1 VPNKELTALGAS
13 NIAAALSGGYP
24 VTGGFARSVV
34 NFDAGAESP
43 LAGAFTAFGILAAT
57 VFLTPLFRFLPQ
69 AVLAATIIVA
79 VLSLVDI
86 AAIKRTYAYSKS
98 DFAAM
103 AVTILTVLLI
113 GVEAGITA
121 GVSLSLLLFLW
132 RTSRPHM
139 AIVGQVPG
147 TEHFRNVD
155 RHQVITDP
163 SILSI
168 RVDESLYFANARALE
183 DAIYDRIAD
192 QGTVKNVVLMCPAVN
207 AIDASALESL
217 EAIAHRLDSAGVG
230 FHLSEVKGPVM
241 DALKRSDFV
250 QHFKGHIFLS
260 QFEAFTALSAL
271 DR

>member
-1 VPNKELTALGAS
+1 
-13 NIAAALSGGYP
+13 
-24 VTGGFARSVV
+24 
-34 NFDAGAESP
+34 
-43 LAGAFTAFGILAAT
+43 FTAVGILAAT

-86 AAIKRTYAYSKS
+86 AAIKRTYAYSKA

-103 AVTILTVLLI
+103 AVTILTVLI
-113 GVEAGITA
+113 VGVEAGITA

-132 RTSRPHM
+132 RTSRPHI
-139 AIVGQVPG
+139 AIVGLVPG
-147 TEHFRNVD
+147 TEHFRNLE
-155 RHQVITDP
+155 RHEVITDP

-183 DAIYDRIAD
+183 DAIYDSIAAHPELTD
-192 QGTVKNVVLMCPAVN
+192 VILMCPAVN

-217 EAIAHRLDSAGVG
+217 EAIAHRLQSAGVG

-241 DALKRSDFV
+241 DALKRSDFT
-250 QHFKGHIFLS
+250 QHFKGRIFLS
-260 QFEAFTALSAL
+260 HFEAVNALSKADGL
-271 DR
+271 NADRKLKDA